1 MRISA
6 IALVLILIS
15 GCAELDRTA
24 YSQSLETE
32 AKPFSRILSFT
43 KPYVIVPIPLDE
55 AVLRI
60 TLHNAVTSV
69 SFLFVG
75 LVLPIP
81 LPTEAS
87 DSNVFHIH
95 ISASPNTDSISINHF
110 NVVLH
115 IHNRKASPSIV
126 TMSAP
131 FQGEVSAEKAT
142 ILITETTHLDLFF
155 PMPQSPTTRLPSAFL
170 NSRTNEEVNHHSVSP
185 FVLSLRPRVDASR
198 LLACTVHEGNG
209 RAV

>member
-15 GCAELDRTA
+15 GCAELNRTV

-32 AKPFSRILSFT
+32 AKPFPRILSFT

-81 LPTEAS
+81 LPTDDS
-87 DSNVFHIH
+87 DSNVFHMH
-95 ISASPNTDSISINHF
+95 ISASPNTDSISINPF

-155 PMPQSPTTRLPSAFL
+155 PIPPINPEEPFELEINGVAIGQQPITVPLIHFQTASIWSYHMLPIF
-170 NSRTNEEVNHHSVSP
+170 R
-185 FVLSLRPRVDASR
+185 
-198 LLACTVHEGNG
+198 
-209 RAV
+209 